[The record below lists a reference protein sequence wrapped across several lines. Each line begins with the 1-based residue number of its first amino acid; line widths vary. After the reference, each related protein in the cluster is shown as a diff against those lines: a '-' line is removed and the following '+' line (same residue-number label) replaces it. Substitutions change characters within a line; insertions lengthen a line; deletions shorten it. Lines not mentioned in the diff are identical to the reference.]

1 MASPRELLDAALA
14 KAVKLGKTPTI
25 THKDVL
31 GRIDYVCRCIGN
43 RAGVRLLMSCMLA
56 KLHRPEV
63 DPRKPYTEIG
73 GKDSFS
79 GRTYDE
85 QHLTGFI
92 SSNRLP
98 CNSTTAFLTPA
109 LRNQDAMLTTGTI
122 LVGRPPQVY
131 RDTLQLLDDVA
142 RGKVTAEQVLIET
155 LRILVLVRDEKQ
167 ERMKTLVA
175 ALQHGEDALPLA
187 SEQIVTLLRQHLAC
201 KHSSRLPVL
210 IVAAAYQAAAKHLGE
225 KAMPLRGHLAADEQT
240 GAGGDVEICL
250 TNDERVCTIYEMK
263 SKRVTQD
270 DIDRAIQKIVERKPR
285 IDNYVFITTDMIEDE
300 VAEYAAAMYE
310 ETNGTEIAI
319 LDCVGFVRHFLHL
332 FHRLRIQF
340 LDAYQ
345 ALVLGEPD
353 SAVNQPL
360 KEAFLSLRHAAESDE

>member
-14 KAVKLGKTPTI
+14 EAVKLGKTPAI
-25 THKDVL
+25 THNDVL
-31 GRIDYVCRCIGN
+31 GRIDFVCRCISN

-109 LRNQDAMLTTGTI
+109 LRNQDAVLTKNTI

-142 RGKVTAEQVLIET
+142 RGKVTAEQVLIDT

-225 KAMPLRGHLAADEQT
+225 KAMPLQGHLAADEQT

-263 SKRVTQD
+263 SKRVTRG
-270 DIDRAIQKIVERKPR
+270 DIDRAIQKIAERQPR
-285 IDNYVFITTDMIEDE
+285 IDNHVFITTDIIEDE
-300 VAEYAAAMYE
+300 VAEYAATMYS